1 MDQITPSKIL
11 IVSGDPLR
19 ASILQRSL
27 ERAGYSTYAAE
38 YGKKVLS
45 IVRAQNP
52 DLVMMDW
59 KLPDLSG
66 MAVTRMLR
74 ADGFNPQ
81 LRIILMGTDMA
92 EDDRMLGLE
101 AGADLCLVEHLNAEV
116 YRAWV
121 QALLRRVSPG

>member
-121 QALLRRVSPG
+121 QALLRRVSPR

>member
-1 MDQITPSKIL
+1 MDQITPSRIL

-38 YGKKVLS
+38 CGKKVLS

-101 AGADLCLVEHLNAEV
+101 AGADLCLVEHLNAAV
-116 YRAWV
+116 YRAGV